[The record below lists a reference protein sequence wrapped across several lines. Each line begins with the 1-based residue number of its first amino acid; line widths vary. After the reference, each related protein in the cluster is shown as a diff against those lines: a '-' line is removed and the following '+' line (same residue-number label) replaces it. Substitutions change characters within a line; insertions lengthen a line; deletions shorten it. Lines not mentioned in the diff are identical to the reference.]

1 MVTRTCNQCGT
12 QAEAADDGLPEGW
25 SFTVEGERVDYQC
38 MPCIRLNIRAIEGK
52 LPTEW
57 WE

>member
-12 QAEAADDGLPEGW
+12 QADAADEGLPEGW
-25 SFTVEGERVDYQC
+25 SFTVENDRVDYQC
-38 MPCIRLNIRAIEGK
+38 SPCIRRNIRAIEGK